1 MKKFYSKILLACLAY
16 VLFSPTFAIGQ
27 NIDKKVVKEIQK
39 IFSIKNFDVK
49 RTINQDFEDY
59 LSNRLLSI
67 YSNDDVIGYAYIGT
81 APSQTKYF
89 DYLVLFDKE
98 IVIKSIKI
106 LIYREDYGGEI
117 GSKRWLKQ
125 FIGKSLYDK
134 FVYRKNIA
142 AISGATISVNSITDA
157 INELIIYLN
166 TLKRENLL

>member
-1 MKKFYSKILLACLAY
+1 M
-16 VLFSPTFAIGQ
+16 FSPTFAIGQ
-27 NIDKKVVKEIQK
+27 KIDKKVGKEIQK
-39 IFSIKNFDVK
+39 IFSINNFDVK
-49 RTINQDFEDY
+49 KTINQDFEDY
-59 LSNRLLSI
+59 LSNRLMSI
-67 YSNDDVIGYAYIGT
+67 YSNNDVIGYAYIDT

-106 LIYREDYGGEI
+106 LIYREDYGSEI

-125 FIGKSLYDK
+125 FIGKSLYHK

-142 AISGATISVNSITDA
+142 AISGATISVNSIIDA

-166 TLKRENLL
+166 TLKRENLLWD